1 MATDKSFNTARIS
14 LGHSQ
19 GLLDKMQGQNMAQ
32 PSPEMAQPQAQP
44 PQQEQQPDLVSTI
57 KEVLTPMF
65 DDLKKELLKNEKQ
78 VELKIEGEMT
88 PKE

>member
-1 MATDKSFNTARIS
+1 MSEQKFKRAKGSLAFSQSLKDKLNP
-14 LGHSQ
+14 H
-19 GLLDKMQGQNMAQ
+19 QNMAQ

-65 DDLKKELLKNEKQ
+65 DDLKKELQKESQQ